1 MRLFH
6 LSALLLPAVLI
17 GSRTASAQQPD
28 SIPFAPG
35 VTITALQRLAIDS
48 LVRTYREEVR
58 TAARGDDTRNLSL
71 SARSALRRKHQS
83 AISAALT
90 PAQRAAYDRWFA
102 QAEAAFE
109 GKRPPGSG
117 GAS

>member
-1 MRLFH
+1 MRLFYRC
-6 LSALLLPAVLI
+6 ALILPAVLI
-17 GSRTASAQQPD
+17 GWRTANAQQAD

-35 VTITALQRLAIDS
+35 VRITAPQRLVIDS

-58 TAARGDDTRNLSL
+58 TAASGDGTRNLSL
-71 SARSALRRKHQS
+71 STRSALRRRYQS
-83 AISAALT
+83 AISAVLT
-90 PAQRAAYDRWFA
+90 PAQRVPYDRWFA